1 MKLNKNKEAKKEF
14 NSAIELKPDY
24 VKARAF
30 RMKLARE
37 EEEYDLALEDAKK
50 IEEIDPLYP

>member
-1 MKLNKNKEAKKEF
+1 MRLNKNKEAKKEF
-14 NSAIELKPDY
+14 TSAIEHNTDY

-50 IEEIDPLYP
+50 I